1 MKHVSEWYRLYRKL
15 HFLYLLI
22 LFSFCLSAKVFAG
35 DIQSPPIDTGSII
48 KDIRREYQ
56 VINAGVPTFRKVQK
70 ELPEASSEGGAL
82 YKFYDKGKALRKM
95 VCVSDGAIGKI
106 REEYY
111 LRNDTLLFVYT
122 KEEVYK
128 EPIDVNSNPVI
139 REVTENRYYFNNN
152 SMVQWLKN
160 KQMMKPAEFPKVAK
174 EVLQLFKGHLKE

>member
-1 MKHVSEWYRLYRKL
+1 MVLAE
-15 HFLYLLI
+15 
-22 LFSFCLSAKVFAG
+22 KVYAG
-35 DIQSPPIDTGSII
+35 DIQSPPIDTGTII
-48 KDIRREYQ
+48 QDIRREYQ

-82 YKFYDKGKALRKM
+82 YKFYDKGKVLRKM
-95 VCVSDGAIGKI
+95 VCVSYGAIGKI

-122 KEEVYK
+122 KEEIYK

-152 SMVQWLKN
+152 RMVQWLKN
-160 KQMMKPAEFPKVAK
+160 TQKMKPAEFSRAAG
-174 EVLQLFKGHLKE
+174 EILQLFKGHLKE